1 MRKFVA
7 LAWEDG
13 KARDLKQYIYVNNIT
28 MDILHFPYNEMLF
41 KELGMKPESPVT
53 LFEVKGEKYIKLAE
67 TFENIYKMYRG
78 GLLDEIPDEINL
90 DKRDVKNDGDE

>member
-1 MRKFVA
+1 
-7 LAWEDG
+7 
-13 KARDLKQYIYVNNIT
+13 
-28 MDILHFPYNEMLF
+28 
-41 KELGMKPESPVT
+41 MKPETPVT